1 MAEFQTGDGAKL
13 DAPAFGRSVGGSSIN
28 REFHIATENGPVE
41 IVGFPIQHG
50 DVAVPYV
57 SQYRVGV
64 NREFSISIAFQKFE
78 PMERGP
84 LLIT

>member
-41 IVGFPIQHG
+41 IVGFSHRNSGLKIPK
-50 DVAVPYV
+50 
-57 SQYRVGV
+57 SNVG
-64 NREFSISIAFQKFE
+64 IA
-78 PMERGP
+78 MS
-84 LLIT
+84 